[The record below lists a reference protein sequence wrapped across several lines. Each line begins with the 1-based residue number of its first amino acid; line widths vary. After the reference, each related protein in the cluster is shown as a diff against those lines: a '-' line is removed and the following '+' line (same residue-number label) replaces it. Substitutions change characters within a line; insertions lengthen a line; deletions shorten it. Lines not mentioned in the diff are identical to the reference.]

1 MKSRQSSG
9 DKCVCVCQQL
19 PPRQEYRTQ
28 EVDNVVEEC
37 NAIVG
42 QVMESGR
49 QPLTV
54 DDICR

>member
-1 MKSRQSSG
+1 M
-9 DKCVCVCQQL
+9 CQQL
-19 PPRQEYRTQ
+19 PSSQEYLAQ
-28 EVDNVVEEC
+28 EVDNVVEER